1 MKRLK
6 KILLVSIGLIS
17 FILGAIGS
25 VLPLLPTTPFLLL
38 SAFCFV
44 RSSEAF
50 HRWLKTT
57 RLYQRYV
64 AEYLET
70 RSISMRNK
78 LNILL
83 SVYIMVGISIYFTPL
98 PLIRLML
105 VFMLVTQTIVLFF
118 FIPTRP
124 VEKEVEKE
132 KE

>member
-38 SAFCFV
+38 SAFCFI

-124 VEKEVEKE
+124 VEKEKE
-132 KE
+132 